1 MFENEELKHI
11 DLNYFHIIKIL
22 QDEDIIEVESICTKD
37 RWIINKNRHFKEKFP
52 IILYHK
58 HKGQKYYHRHWQ
70 CYKVRQCVDSIKNH
84 DCFKIIKHPICS
96 FRWVID

>member
-1 MFENEELKHI
+1 MFKNEELKHI

-58 HKGQKYYHRHWQ
+58 HKGQKYYRRHWQ
-70 CYKVRQCVDSIKNH
+70 CYKVRQCVDSIKSH
-84 DCFKIIKHPICS
+84 DYYALNKRH
-96 FRWVID
+96 WA

>member
-1 MFENEELKHI
+1 MFKNEELKHI

-84 DCFKIIKHPICS
+84 DCFIKNKRHLA
-96 FRWVID
+96 

>member
-22 QDEDIIEVESICTKD
+22 QDEDFIEIQSICTKD
-37 RWIINKNRHFKEKFP
+37 FWIIKKNKFFKEKFP

-58 HKGQKYYHRHWQ
+58 HP
-70 CYKVRQCVDSIKNH
+70 RQRSEERRVG
-84 DCFKIIKHPICS
+84 
-96 FRWVID
+96 VE

>member
-84 DCFKIIKHPICS
+84 DCYAKNKRHLA
-96 FRWVID
+96 

>member
-11 DLNYFHIIKIL
+11 DLNYFHIIKIM

-84 DCFKIIKHPICS
+84 DCFTKNK
-96 FRWVID
+96 RDLA